1 LTGTDLAQ
9 AQSSLEQA
17 KAQMVAAEGQLE
29 ISRAKYTRA
38 LGHPPGRLTLPRE
51 RPALPATREEALSL
65 AARGNPNVV
74 SAVFAL
80 DCLCRR
86 PRAIAVAETP

>member
-38 LGHPPGRLTLPRE
+38 VGHPPGRLTLPRE

>member
-1 LTGTDLAQ
+1 MTAIGKGFGCRPEHER
-9 AQSSLEQA
+9 SIRY
-17 KAQMVAAEGQLE
+17 KAGV
-29 ISRAKYTRA
+29 RK
-38 LGHPPGRLTLPRE
+38 PPKNEPAGRLTLPRE

-80 DCLCRR
+80 DCLRRR
-86 PRAIAVAETP
+86 PGAIAVAETP